1 MAVGKETMRIPPLDF
16 GGPSCPRRGCWL
28 IHSSSAHRWLDQ
40 AALVRA
46 PRHPTGGPLA
56 GRSSR
61 RSTSA
66 NLPHHLTGRS
76 SPFTYAQPSAHLGSS
91 GSASV
96 DRHIADWT
104 DVPLLDFRI

>member
-56 GRSSR
+56 G
-61 RSTSA
+61 
-66 NLPHHLTGRS
+66 
-76 SPFTYAQPSAHLGSS
+76 
-91 GSASV
+91 
-96 DRHIADWT
+96 
-104 DVPLLDFRI
+104 PLVEAIDFRQPASSLDRTIVSIHLRPTVRSPRLERIRQC